1 MVMTEGAEICSA
13 EPGLRWW
20 IKVKYPEVVEVR
32 HQGQTVDDSKKE
44 VAIGSN
50 VHIATDGEGIAIG
63 YAASIGAATYGI
75 AIVERKIVNSSLYGK
90 FGLGK
95 DVP

>member
-1 MVMTEGAEICSA
+1 MRRATAMTEGAEICSA

-32 HQGQTVDDSKKE
+32 SRGQEVDDSKR
-44 VAIGSN
+44 S
-50 VHIATDGEGIAIG
+50 VH
-63 YAASIGAATYGI
+63 
-75 AIVERKIVNSSLYGK
+75 KIVNSSLYGK
-90 FGLGK
+90 FGIGK